1 MSEAKV
7 PAPAPKVSE
16 EKVKEVAAKTLE
28 TTGAAPNTAVLKE
41 EMKNRVEAAAERDT
55 DVLAAEQRDHQ
66 RTMAQALGIPAT
78 MTEEDADE
86 LRKVAQARAEKLK
99 SEATKPDPTSANNA
113 PANWS
118 IVPTS
123 ETDVRATNRITG
135 EVYEGPAKD
144 FLTKQA

>member
-1 MSEAKV
+1 
-7 PAPAPKVSE
+7 
-16 EKVKEVAAKTLE
+16 
-28 TTGAAPNTAVLKE
+28 
-41 EMKNRVEAAAERDT
+41 MKDRASWPAERDT

-66 RTMAQALGIPAT
+66 RTVAQALGIPNE
-78 MTEEDADE
+78 MTEGDEDE

-135 EVYEGPAKD
+135 EVYKGPAKN
-144 FLTKQA
+144 FLIKQV

>member
-1 MSEAKV
+1 MAV
-7 PAPAPKVSE
+7 
-16 EKVKEVAAKTLE
+16 KTLN
-28 TTGAAPNTAVLKE
+28 TTGAVPNTAVLKE
-41 EMKNRVEAAAERDT
+41 EMKDRVEAAAERDT

-66 RTMAQALGIPAT
+66 RTMAQALGIPIE
-78 MTEEDADE
+78 MTEEDEDE
-86 LRKVAQARAEKLK
+86 LRKVAQDRAEKLK

-118 IVPTS
+118 IVPIS

-144 FLTKQA
+144 FLTKQV